1 MTTFLFI
8 KEYKSWA
15 ILKRERQRWV
25 RFLPLFD
32 FFSLVSFS
40 IFYVFDDAVNITSE
54 LHDLRTLVTIPVQK
68 REKT

>member
-1 MTTFLFI
+1 MGYI
-8 KEYKSWA
+8 KERKTKMGQ
-15 ILKRERQRWV
+15 I
-25 RFLPLFD
+25 LPLFD

-54 LHDLRTLVTIPVQK
+54 LHDLRTLVTILVQK